1 MNSRERLTATLEH
14 RQPNKVVIDIGS
26 TGVTAFSATVLTR
39 LREKLGMEKKLV
51 KCYEPYFGQAE
62 MEEDDLKA
70 FGVDVV
76 RVAQPYA
83 SFGYKNDKW
92 KKWTVPCGV
101 EVLVGEGFTIEDGK
115 DGYHY
120 IYPQGDKTVPPSA
133 RIPYGG
139 FFADCISRQ
148 EDIDEDKL
156 DARKDF
162 ANDFKPYSDEVF
174 NYIKDQVNYY
184 NDNTEYGINVGG
196 FMCGLGDAG
205 GWLGPSLKKTPGIR
219 NLDDWMCA
227 FYTNPDYVKEVY
239 ALQEEVAMSKLKR
252 LKDEIG
258 DKFQVIQMSAT
269 DFGTQNGE
277 FISPELFR
285 EFYKPIY
292 TRLNNWVHENTNWKT
307 FYHSCGSIV
316 NLLDDF
322 VEMGVDILNP
332 VQTSAKGM
340 DPKFL
345 KEKYGDKF
353 TFWGGGVDTQKILP
367 FGTPEDV
374 FKDVYER
381 LTIFAPGGG
390 FVFNPIHN
398 VVGNVPPENLI
409 AMFDAIDKYNNR

>member
-1 MNSRERLTATLEH
+1 
-14 RQPNKVVIDIGS
+14 
-26 TGVTAFSATVLTR
+26 
-39 LREKLGMEKKLV
+39 
-51 KCYEPYFGQAE
+51 
-62 MEEDDLKA
+62 
-70 FGVDVV
+70 
-76 RVAQPYA
+76 
-83 SFGYKNDKW
+83 
-92 KKWTVPCGV
+92 
-101 EVLVGEGFTIEDGK
+101 
-115 DGYHY
+115 
-120 IYPQGDKTVPPSA
+120 
-133 RIPYGG
+133 
-139 FFADCISRQ
+139 
-148 EDIDEDKL
+148 
-156 DARKDF
+156 
-162 ANDFKPYSDEVF
+162 
-174 NYIKDQVNYY
+174 
-184 NDNTEYGINVGG
+184 
-196 FMCGLGDAG
+196 MCGLGDAG